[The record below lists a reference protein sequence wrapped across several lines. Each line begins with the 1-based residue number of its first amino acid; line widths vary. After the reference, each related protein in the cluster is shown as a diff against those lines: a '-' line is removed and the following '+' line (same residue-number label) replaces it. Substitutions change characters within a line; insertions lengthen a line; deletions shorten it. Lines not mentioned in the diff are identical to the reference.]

1 MPQPATDRSDEQ
13 EFRRHAEETI
23 ATLYRLLLSA
33 SDDYAFDVHRA
44 GDALT
49 VEFERPPAKF
59 VISPNGPSRQIWFS
73 ARGKSHKLDWDIVEA
88 SFTLGT
94 TGETLKEVV
103 EQAISQ
109 QLGED
114 VSL

>member
-1 MPQPATDRSDEQ
+1 MSDEQ
-13 EFRRHAEETI
+13 EFQRHAEDTI

-33 SDDYAFDVHRA
+33 SDDYEFDVSLA
-44 GDALT
+44 GGAVT
-49 VEFERPPAKF
+49 VEFERPAVKF
-59 VISPNGPSRQIWFS
+59 VVSPNGPARQIWFS
-73 ARGKSHKLDWDIVEA
+73 ARAKSYKLDWDIVEA
-88 SFTLGT
+88 SFTLST

-103 EQAISQ
+103 EQAISE